1 MRILFI
7 APPGAGKGTQSALI
21 TEKYGIPSI
30 SSGNLLRA
38 AIAEQTDLGK
48 IAETYIHDGN
58 YVPDDVIIKLILGEL
73 EKPICKERGFIL
85 DGFPRTL
92 FQALTLDKSLEAASM
107 PLDAVLIL
115 YVQKTE
121 LIERLAS
128 RRTCF
133 NCGSTFHMLFNPP
146 KVDKVCD
153 NCGSELHH
161 RKDDRPGSIKN
172 RIKLYNQETMPIID
186 YYSRKGIVKRVD
198 GVGDIKDVFSVIDLK
213 LKSIK

>member
-1 MRILFI
+1 MRLLFI
-7 APPGAGKGTQSALI
+7 APPGAGKGTQAALI

-38 AIAEQTDLGK
+38 AIAEKTELGK

-73 EKPICKERGFIL
+73 EKPNCKEKGFIL

-92 FQALTLDKSLEAASM
+92 FQALTLDKALEEANM
-107 PLDAVLIL
+107 PLDAVMIL

-121 LIERLAS
+121 LIERLAM

-133 NCGSTFHMLFNPP
+133 SCGSTFHLKFNPP
-146 KVDKVCD
+146 KVENICD

-172 RIKLYNQETMPIID
+172 RIKLYNSETMPIID
-186 YYSRKGIVKRVD
+186 HYSRKGIVKRID
-198 GVGDIKDVFSVIDLK
+198 GIGEINDVFAKIEAK
-213 LKSIK
+213 LESI